1 MFRRQFRGGEGDV
14 VRVRSVVL
22 GFAVAG
28 LVLAGCGSSSKSSSD
43 STDTTVAEK
52 ARPAVTIDA
61 ADFKYTLPESM
72 PAGWVDVTIAN
83 SGKVDHQ
90 IAFVK
95 LDGTTFDEFEQRVFT
110 TNLKDLPP
118 ETVFAGGP
126 NNVAPGG
133 EVTASVHLDEG
144 TYGVACF
151 IPAEDG
157 KSHAEH
163 GMIGEVTV
171 TKTEESVETAPVA
184 DGGSLDMSEFV
195 FTPSA
200 DFNGQGTISMKNDGV
215 QVHEVIIYKINEGKT
230 MKNVTDFLLAS
241 QSPTPPTGPPPFTA
255 DGGVVGVGPQQV
267 NYLKL
272 DLAPGTYALLCF
284 MPDPTKDNTPHAL
297 EGMIKEITIT

>member
-1 MFRRQFRGGEGDV
+1 MVRRVIGA
-14 VRVRSVVL
+14 
-22 GFAVAG
+22 FALAA
-28 LVLAGCGSSSKSSSD
+28 LVLAGCGSSSESSD
-43 STDTTVAEK
+43 SPDATAAEK
-52 ARPAVTIDA
+52 ARLAVTIDTS
-61 ADFKYTLPESM
+61 DFAYTLPESI
-72 PAGWVDVTIAN
+72 PAGWVDVTITN

-95 LDGTTFDEFEQRVFT
+95 LDGTTFEEFEQRVYK
-110 TNLKDLPP
+110 TNLADLPP

-133 EVTASVHLDEG
+133 EVTASVHLEEG

-163 GMIGEVTV
+163 GMIGQVAV
-171 TKTEESVETAPVA
+171 TKTDQSVETAPVA
-184 DGGSLDMSEFV
+184 DGGRLDMSEFL

-200 DFNGQGTISMKNDGV
+200 DFNGKGTISMKNDGV

-230 MKNVTDFLLAS
+230 MKDVTDFLIAS

-255 DGGVVGVGPQQV
+255 DGGVVGVGPKQV
-267 NYLKL
+267 NYLQL
-272 DLAPGTYALLCF
+272 DLAPGKYALLCF
-284 MPDPTKDNTPHAL
+284 FPDPTKDNTPHAL
-297 EGMIKEITIT
+297 EGMVKEITIT

>member
-1 MFRRQFRGGEGDV
+1 M
-14 VRVRSVVL
+14 RVRSVVL

-28 LVLAGCGSSSKSSSD
+28 LVLAGCGSSSKSSD
-43 STDTTVAEK
+43 STDTTVAGK
-52 ARPAVTIDA
+52 ARPAVTIDT
-61 ADFKYTLPESM
+61 ADFEYTLPESM
-72 PAGWVDVTIAN
+72 PAGWVDVTVTN

-171 TKTEESVETAPVA
+171 TKTEESVEAAPVA

-195 FTPSA
+195 FLPSD
-200 DFNGQGTISMKNDGV
+200 DFNGKGMVQMRNEGTQI
-215 QVHEVIIYKINEGKT
+215 HEVIIYKLNDGKT
-230 MKNVTDFLLAS
+230 VDDATAFLAAPS
-241 QSPTPPTGPPPFTA
+241 GAPPFVPA
-255 DGGVVGVGPQQV
+255 GGVVGVGPKQV
-267 NYLKL
+267 NYVPL
-272 DLAPGTYALLCF
+272 DLAPGKYALLCF
-284 MPDPTKDNTPHAL
+284 MPDPTKQNAPHAL
-297 EGMIKEITIT
+297 EGMVKEITIT